1 MSPDDTSTAPVPA
14 PGEHGGDGPRLAA
27 ALGVDP
33 ADVLDLSQSLN
44 PFAPDAA
51 PLVERAADQVARYP
65 DATGATVALA
75 AALGADPDRV
85 LLTNGGAEA
94 IALVAAE
101 LPVGRVDEPDFSLY
115 ARHLREVRAAGAR
128 WRSNPHNPTGRLA
141 GDDEHADVWDEAFFP
156 LAAGRWTRGD
166 VGSIVVGSLTKV
178 FACPG
183 LRMGYV
189 IAPDPD
195 LVERL
200 RARQPQ
206 WSVGSIACAV
216 LPHLLERADLG
227 AWSRGIAK
235 LRDELVTLLYE
246 AGLRADPSDAP
257 FVLVRDAAGVRDRLA
272 RHGVLVRD
280 TSSFGLTNGIRVAVP
295 GADGLERLAGALAAS
310 PDHEAIRADEEETT
324 C

>member
-1 MSPDDTSTAPVPA
+1 M
-14 PGEHGGDGPRLAA
+14 PGEHGGDGARLAA

-33 ADVLDLSQSLN
+33 TDVLDLSQSLN
-44 PFAPDAA
+44 PFAPDVAL
-51 PLVERAADQVARYP
+51 LVAGASDQVGRYP
-65 DATGATVALA
+65 DVADATGSLA
-75 AALGADPDRV
+75 AALGVDPDRV

-101 LPVGRVDEPDFSLY
+101 LPTGRVDEPDFSLY
-115 ARHLREVRAAGAR
+115 ARHLREIGPTGAR

-141 GDDEHADVWDEAFFP
+141 ADDEHADVWDEAFFP
-156 LAAGRWTRGD
+156 LATGSWTRGD
-166 VGSIVVGSLTKV
+166 VDSIVVGSLTKL

-189 IAPDPD
+189 LAPDPG

-216 LPHLLERADLG
+216 LPRLLERTDLG

-235 LRDELVTLLYE
+235 LRGELVTVLE
-246 AGLRADPSDAP
+246 HAGLHPDASDAP

-272 RHGVLVRD
+272 RHGVLARD
-280 TSSFGLTNGIRVAVP
+280 TSSFGLTDGIRLAVP
-295 GADGLERLAGALAAS
+295 DADGLERLAGALGV
-310 PDHEAIRADEEETT
+310 PPHHDAIHDDDQEMP